1 MKISIRV
8 FGSDNFLATLP
19 DQIRDESAFL
29 LEVIAD
35 INQPLSH
42 HQIGTPDIILV
53 QASLN
58 GSMEL
63 CSWLKEQAQLS
74 WIHCILLEDRPQQL
88 AGKNQYGWEWEFEM
102 TANALKQGADAYI
115 WQLPEQRIDH
125 TAAVVTANHRLILAQ
140 LAVGWRKAQ
149 KYHDLMKTNDLLST
163 FALADALT
171 EMNNRRALEW
181 DLPKQ
186 IKKARTQGNPL
197 SLVILDV
204 DYFKK
209 VNDTYGHLVGDRL
222 LQLLCSCLRE
232 NLRFEDTPFR
242 YGGEEF
248 VVVLPKTTSEEAFL
262 VAERL
267 NRVVNKQLF
276 TIDSQLSINITI
288 SLGVACLQVDDDEL
302 GFSLLNRADKCL
314 LQAKATGRNQA
325 ILWEHLSHIP
335 SLEAVSY

>member
-1 MKISIRV
+1 
-8 FGSDNFLATLP
+8 
-19 DQIRDESAFL
+19 
-29 LEVIAD
+29 
-35 INQPLSH
+35 
-42 HQIGTPDIILV
+42 
-53 QASLN
+53 
-58 GSMEL
+58 
-63 CSWLKEQAQLS
+63 
-74 WIHCILLEDRPQQL
+74 
-88 AGKNQYGWEWEFEM
+88 
-102 TANALKQGADAYI
+102 
-115 WQLPEQRIDH
+115 
-125 TAAVVTANHRLILAQ
+125 
-140 LAVGWRKAQ
+140 
-149 KYHDLMKTNDLLST
+149 LLST

-171 EMNNRRALEW
+171 ELNNRRALEW

-248 VVVLPKTTSEEAFL
+248 VVVLPKTTSEEALL

-276 TIDSQLSINITI
+276 TIDGQLNINITI
-288 SLGVACLQVDDDEL
+288 SLGVACLQVDDDEQ

-335 SLEAVSY
+335 SLEAVSH